1 MKTSKP
7 KRGKRE
13 QHTTSDRKYGKAR
26 DITTLNCKSFTPA
39 SRLSCFTETWRTTKT
54 MLRKAWVF
62 INKCLRS
69 IRRIWWPET
78 VRHDDLWQRTGP
90 RTSGAA
96 YQQRGK
102 SWIGHSLHALT
113 GNPSRDVEVRGERG
127 GERRRQIWGTK
138 VTPGVDS
145 RRWPTIT
152 SRSGLIDW
160 WVMKPSSIYSA
171 VDGVPEAWWCLRY
184 LHIQLIKPTIHPS
197 SLIKSHV
204 SVFMAVWH
212 SKCVNNQTAIKKHSL
227 VLIKIAV

>member
-1 MKTSKP
+1 MEVRWTPAEGQMKTSKP

-13 QHTTSDRKYGKAR
+13 QHLTPDRKYGR
-26 DITTLNCKSFTPA
+26 PGTSQHWLNCKSFTPA

-54 MLRKAWVF
+54 MLRKARVF

-90 RTSGAA
+90 RTGGAA

-102 SWIGHSLHALT
+102 SWIGHSLHSVT
-113 GNPSRDVEVRGERG
+113 GNPSRDLEVRGKRG

-145 RRWPTIT
+145 RSWTTIT
-152 SRSGLIDW
+152 SGSELNHMCMFLWPCD
-160 WVMKPSSIYSA
+160 
-171 VDGVPEAWWCLRY
+171 
-184 LHIQLIKPTIHPS
+184 IQ
-197 SLIKSHV
+197 
-204 SVFMAVWH
+204 SV
-212 SKCVNNQTAIKKHSL
+212 
-227 VLIKIAV
+227 